1 MSAARKVALRANGMR
16 VTQAKLRRGEKNLE
30 VVIADPILGEF
41 VADDGFT
48 LELLEL
54 GHPHEIRSRLPNGGW
69 RRVSVRILIALLR
82 SGVVRVVEESEGDT
96 HI

>member
-1 MSAARKVALRANGMR
+1 L
-16 VTQAKLRRGEKNLE
+16 
-30 VVIADPILGEF
+30 VIADPLLGEF

-69 RRVSVRILIALLR
+69 RRVSLRILTALLG
-82 SGVVRVVEESEGDT
+82 SGVVRVVDES
-96 HI
+96 

>member
-1 MSAARKVALRANGMR
+1 MLMARKVAVRVNGARVANAR
-16 VTQAKLRRGEKNLE
+16 VRSSQEGPEL
-30 VVIADPILGEF
+30 VIADPILGEF

-69 RRVSVRILIALLR
+69 RRVSLRILMALLET
-82 SGVVRVVEESEGDT
+82 GVVRVVGEP
-96 HI
+96 